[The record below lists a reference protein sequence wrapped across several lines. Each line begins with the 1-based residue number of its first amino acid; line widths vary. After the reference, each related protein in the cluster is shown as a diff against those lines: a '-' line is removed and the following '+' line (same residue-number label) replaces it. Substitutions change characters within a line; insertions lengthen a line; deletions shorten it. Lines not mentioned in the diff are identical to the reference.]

1 MTRRDDSKIRLL
13 AVERILQRGQKV
25 SVSQIRNEL
34 ERKYGITCDRKTIFN
49 DIMAI
54 DRFMPVEGIIG
65 QNGGYMIVDVLKRCE
80 DA

>member
-1 MTRRDDSKIRLL
+1 MARRDDAKIRLL

-25 SVSQIRNEL
+25 SVSQIQNEL

-54 DRFMPVEGIIG
+54 DRFMPVEGITG